1 MIGIICAMDVE
12 LEKILAMMSE
22 DVTETVSRITFHKGK
37 IGAREVVCAVCGVGK
52 VFAGMCAQTMILKY
66 APECIINVGVAG
78 SLDTRLKIADIVVAE
93 DLVQHDMDITP
104 LGIPRGMI
112 LGTDYVS
119 FPTEP
124 AASEKLMAAIAAVN
138 EERTRSGQTP
148 VGTLRGRIASG
159 DQFIATKEQKEDIV
173 GAFGA
178 VACEMEGAAIA
189 QVCYVNQ
196 VPYTVMRAI
205 SDTADESSHMD
216 YPEFTRLAAG
226 NTAEVIRQFCEA

>member
-138 EERTRSGQTP
+138 EERTRTGQTP

-159 DQFIATKEQKEDIV
+159 DQFIATKEQKDAIV
-173 GAFGA
+173 SVFGGMC
-178 VACEMEGAAIA
+178 CEMEGAAIA
-189 QVCYVNQ
+189 QTCYLDH
-196 VPYTVMRAI
+196 VPFVVIRAI
-205 SDTADESSHMD
+205 SDKPDGGGAVDFET
-216 YPEFTRLAAG
+216 FQAAA
-226 NTAEVIRQFCEA
+226 AENCARAVRYMVEH